1 MPKILIV
8 DDEQEVV
15 ELLRNYF
22 ELSGYDV
29 LFAYDG
35 ENALEKMSQKPDVIL
50 LDVNMPKLNGLE
62 VCKKIREF
70 VSCPILFLTANVD
83 DVDKINGFSAGGN
96 WVPVFRLT
104 CAVT

>member
-8 DDEQEVV
+8 DDERDVV

-35 ENALEKMSQKPDVIL
+35 EKALEKMSQKPDVIL

-70 VSCPILFLTANVD
+70 VS
-83 DVDKINGFSAGGN
+83 
-96 WVPVFRLT
+96 
-104 CAVT
+104 